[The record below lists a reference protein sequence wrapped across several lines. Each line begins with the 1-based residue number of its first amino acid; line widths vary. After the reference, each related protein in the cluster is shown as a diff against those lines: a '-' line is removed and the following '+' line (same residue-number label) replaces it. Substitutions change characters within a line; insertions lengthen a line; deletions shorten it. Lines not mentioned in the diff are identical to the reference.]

1 MNQPVLVTG
10 AAGFIGAA
18 VCERLLERG
27 ERVVGIDNLNSYYDP
42 SLKQARLDRL
52 GAFAPSPANGPGEA
66 EPAWSFHRLDLADG
80 EAMAALFA
88 SIRPRAVVHLAAQ
101 AGVRYSLENPAAYI
115 QANLVGLG
123 HILEGCRHHGV
134 EHLVY
139 ASSSSVYGGNK
150 AMPFAEGQP
159 VNHPV
164 SLYAAT
170 KKANELMAHTYS
182 HLYGLPATGLRFFT
196 VYGPW
201 GRPDMAPMLFAKAIL
216 AGEPIKV
223 FNNGQMRRDFTYIDD
238 IVTGVIA
245 CLDKPATA
253 DPAFDGAN
261 PDPATSW
268 APHRVFNI
276 GNAQPTELLHFIRVL
291 EQVLGRQAVQDFQ
304 PMQPGDVVATAA
316 DTSLL
321 EAWVGFKPSTP
332 IELGVE
338 RFARWYRQFYG

>member
-1 MNQPVLVTG
+1 MTVLVTG

-27 ERVVGIDNLNSYYDP
+27 ERVVGLDNLNSYYDP
-42 SLKQARLDRL
+42 ALKQARLDRL
-52 GAFAPSPANGPGEA
+52 GAFAPSPAKVLRDP

-101 AGVRYSLENPAAYI
+101 AGVRYSLENPAVSI
-115 QANLVGLG
+115 QANLVGFG

-223 FNNGQMRRDFTYIDD
+223 FNNGQMWRDFTYIDD

-253 DPAFDGAN
+253 DPAFDAAN

-276 GNAQPTELLHFIRVL
+276 GNAQPTELLHFIKVL
-291 EQVLGRQAVQDFQ
+291 EQALGRKAVQDFQ

-338 RFARWYRQFYG
+338 RFARWYQQFYG